1 MKALSVKQ
9 PFAGL
14 IFAGIKRLEIRTWE
28 TSYRGPLLICASR
41 KPHPLF
47 VSYDYWAGVL
57 EIDNRRPNVPNK
69 IKVSHG
75 YIDVIGSA
83 LCVVDLVDIRPFLK
97 GEMQEKDACI
107 DWIPDS
113 FAWELENPRPVLRP
127 LPVLGKLKLFDVDD
141 SLIIY

>member
-1 MKALSVKQ
+1 MKALSIKQ

-47 VSYDYWAGVL
+47 MSYDYGTSVL
-57 EIDNRRPNVPNK
+57 ELDNRSAPDR

-83 LCVVDLVDIRPFLK
+83 LCVVNLVGIRPFMK

-107 DWIPDS
+107 DWIPNA
-113 FAWELENPRPVLRP
+113 FAWELESPRPVLRP
-127 LPVLGKLKLFDVDD
+127 LPVLGKLKIFDVDD
-141 SLIIY
+141 SLILY